1 MIVENLGYLSLEDVL
16 KIEKQFSI
24 YETHKKT
31 HILVKECVDENIVL
45 YYPKEDRLPY
55 KEIEGKKICSGTK
68 IFDSKINSIEE
79 LDISKWNGGKQIMSY
94 EYYYYYKTKQ

>member
-45 YYPKEDRLPY
+45 YYPKEY
-55 KEIEGKKICSGTK
+55 HIKKLRVKKYVVVQKYLILK
-68 IFDSKINSIEE
+68 
-79 LDISKWNGGKQIMSY
+79 
-94 EYYYYYKTKQ
+94 

>member
-45 YYPKEDRLPY
+45 YYPKKIDCH
-55 KEIEGKKICSGTK
+55 IKK
-68 IFDSKINSIEE
+68 
-79 LDISKWNGGKQIMSY
+79 
-94 EYYYYYKTKQ
+94 

>member
-45 YYPKEDRLPY
+45 YYPKKDRLPY
-55 KEIEGKKICSGTK
+55 KEIEDKKICSGKK
-68 IFDSKINSIEE
+68 IFDSKIES
-79 LDISKWNGGKQIMSY
+79 LDKIDTTNWNGGKQIMA
-94 EYYYYYKTKQ
+94 YKKFDIYNYN